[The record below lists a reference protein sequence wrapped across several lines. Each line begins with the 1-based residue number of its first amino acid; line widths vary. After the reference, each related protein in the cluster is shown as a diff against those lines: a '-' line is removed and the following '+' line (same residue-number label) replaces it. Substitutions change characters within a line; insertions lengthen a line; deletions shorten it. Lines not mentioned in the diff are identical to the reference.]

1 MKITKRQLRRII
13 REAVATD
20 RSYAADIA
28 ADFLA
33 NYPEISSVDMY
44 YEYDADNQITDYA
57 RAYGVDPEDVKSFVM
72 DKLEALET

>member
-13 REAVATD
+13 REAVATG
-20 RSYAADIA
+20 RPYAADIA
-28 ADFLA
+28 EDFLA

-57 RAYGVDPEDVKSFVM
+57 RAYGADPEDVKSFVM